1 MNKHAVVLGATGMV
15 GTQLVR
21 QLAEDPQYGRVT
33 ALVRRPLSSAY
44 PKVKQVIAD
53 MDKLEAY
60 GQDFDADAVF
70 CCLGTTIKTAGSQE
84 AFRRVDLDYPLTAG
98 RLAKQAGVPVFA
110 VISSLGADVGSPFF
124 YSRVKG
130 EMERRLG
137 ELGLPSLYIFRP
149 SLLIGQRSEKR
160 PGEQAAA
167 AISRAMPFL
176 YSGPFRKYKPVE
188 ADVVAAAMRGAVRQ
202 GESGLRIYPSAA
214 LPDLAAKA

>member
-1 MNKHAVVLGATGMV
+1 MKKHAVVLGATGMV

-33 ALVRRPLSSAY
+33 ALVRRPLST
-44 PKVKQVIAD
+44 PHPEVGQVIAD
-53 MDKLEAY
+53 LDRLEEY
-60 GQDFDADAVF
+60 SQVFQADVVY
-70 CCLGTTIKTAGSQE
+70 CCLGTTIKTAGSQQ
-84 AFRRVDLDYPLTAG
+84 AFRRVDLDYPVAAA
-98 RLAKQAGVPVFA
+98 RLAKQSGVPAFA
-110 VISSLGADVGSPFF
+110 VISSLGADVKSPFF

-130 EMERRLG
+130 EMEHRLG
-137 ELGLPSLYIFRP
+137 ELGLPSLYILRP
-149 SLLIGQRSEKR
+149 SLLLGQRTENR

-167 AISRAMPFL
+167 AISRVMPFL

-202 GESGLRIYPSAA
+202 GESGVRIYPSAE